1 MDENILERNIRRE
14 SDRFIEEREPEPN
27 RFRPPKIEL
36 FRKNDDAYK
45 FKPLNRDRIL
55 KAPVRETKLLRVEP
69 LRNTNKQHIFRHE
82 VIKSKLPKLAPYDI
96 AHPKNKPKQLN
107 QLP

>member
-1 MDENILERNIRRE
+1 MEEDLMQKLIERKG
-14 SDRFIEEREPEPN
+14 DRPEPEHEPN

-45 FKPLNRDRIL
+45 FEPLNRNRIL
-55 KAPVRETKLLRVEP
+55 KAPVREARIIKVEP
-69 LRNTNKQHIFRHE
+69 IWNTNKQQIFKHDIIR
-82 VIKSKLPKLAPYDI
+82 SKLPKLAPYDV
-96 AHPKNKPKQLN
+96 AHPKNKSKLLN